1 MVRNLP
7 LSSFSAALDKGTPF
21 SPYLFIL
28 RLEYLGLLIQGQ
40 LSLGF
45 WKPVKASQLGPA
57 FSHLFFADDLILF
70 THATLS
76 NADVINEVFTKF
88 CHIQGQKV
96 IEEKS
101 LILFFKNT
109 PESYHFIVYSNLDM
123 LETKKFDKYLG
134 FPLKFS
140 DRGQRDFDFILHKVQ
155 DKLASWQ
162 ANLLSLASRRVL
174 IQLTSSLISDYVVQR
189 GFIPS
194 RICKEID
201 CTNWNFLWGSIAK
214 KRKLHLVSWDKVT
227 LPRNIGVLGLYSTN
241 FLPS

>member
-21 SPYLFIL
+21 SLYFFIL

-88 CHIQGQKV
+88 CH
-96 IEEKS
+96 S
-101 LILFFKNT
+101 
-109 PESYHFIVYSNLDM
+109 
-123 LETKKFDKYLG
+123 
-134 FPLKFS
+134 
-140 DRGQRDFDFILHKVQ
+140 
-155 DKLASWQ
+155 
-162 ANLLSLASRRVL
+162 
-174 IQLTSSLISDYVVQR
+174 
-189 GFIPS
+189 
-194 RICKEID
+194 
-201 CTNWNFLWGSIAK
+201 
-214 KRKLHLVSWDKVT
+214 
-227 LPRNIGVLGLYSTN
+227 
-241 FLPS
+241 